1 MSNLSSITVPAEIWS
16 RLETLAKARKTD
28 VAGLVAEAIGLEE
41 VFVSAQE
48 NGSRMLVE
56 RNGRVHELVPA
67 TH

>member
-1 MSNLSSITVPAEIWS
+1 M
-16 RLETLAKARKTD
+16 
-28 VAGLVAEAIGLEE
+28 AGLVAEAIGLEE

-56 RNGRVHELVPA
+56 RNGRVHELVPV